1 MLWINFVVALFLN
14 HYVADIQDGSLQID
28 TNDETRESKNIN
40 LDQYNTELFNDK
52 SREINKAIKKKELK
66 KSDEVKDSLFKDN
79 TKAESNL
86 KNLKASLFT
95 SSEKSSETYTKQQ
108 SYIQTEKFNLL
119 SIQAIVGTAIISMII
134 ITAGIVW
141 RKKKGGQRDQSI
153 KK

>member
-1 MLWINFVVALFLN
+1 MLWINCVVALFLN

-28 TNDETRESKNIN
+28 TNGETRESKNIN
-40 LDQYNTELFNDK
+40 LDQYDTELFNDK

-141 RKKKGGQRDQSI
+141 RKKKGGQHDQS
-153 KK
+153 

>member
-141 RKKKGGQRDQSI
+141 RKKKGGQRDQS
-153 KK
+153 

>member
-1 MLWINFVVALFLN
+1 MLWINCVVALFLN

-28 TNDETRESKNIN
+28 TNGETRESKNIN
-40 LDQYNTELFNDK
+40 MDQYDTELFNDK

-141 RKKKGGQRDQSI
+141 RKKKGGQHDQS
-153 KK
+153 

>member
-1 MLWINFVVALFLN
+1 M
-14 HYVADIQDGSLQID
+14 
-28 TNDETRESKNIN
+28 
-40 LDQYNTELFNDK
+40 
-52 SREINKAIKKKELK
+52 
-66 KSDEVKDSLFKDN
+66 FKDN

-141 RKKKGGQRDQSI
+141 RKKKGGQRDQS
-153 KK
+153 